1 MGWCNMW
8 GLSNS
13 DRLIYDENVLGYLN
27 NHEEVRNMLP
37 KIIAN
42 IFDKLGDVKLKFL

>member
-1 MGWCNMW
+1 MW
-8 GLSNS
+8 AWNEN
-13 DRLIYDENVLGYLN
+13 RLIYDESVLGYLN
-27 NHEEVRNMLP
+27 NHEEVKNALP

>member
-1 MGWCNMW
+1 MW
-8 GLSNS
+8 GSNKN
-13 DRLIYDENVLGYLN
+13 RLIYEENVLGYLN

-37 KIIAN
+37 KIIVA